1 MSNAS
6 EKATRQSAIYRQDP
20 SKIRKQQKFTDHYT
34 YRHPSS
40 YNPSKQK
47 EQLRIEPVQAQQEL
61 KENRNQQSTI
71 HEFPWVP
78 YTYLNWGAALDSL
91 LMPLHKLLAPPA
103 SPCLACGKIISDS
116 ARGFPEICSACYNS
130 IPWIKYIKCNI
141 CGRAVG
147 CPDCTRETLGSR
159 YFILN
164 RSVVSYT
171 PLMREWLARFK
182 FRGDEALGCVMARMV
197 GERLRRLEHELRP
210 NLLRKSTSFFDV
222 VTYVP
227 VSTER
232 MLERGFNQAK
242 ILAEVAARVAR
253 IPLIELLQ
261 RSRHTDKQSSKNR
274 KQRMQDLENIFIP
287 SHDAEERIRSLGIN
301 TFRKKEFR
309 ILLIDDVYT
318 TGSTVD
324 ACAYA
329 LKELFL
335 ATGVEIETYSLTWA
349 RS

>member
-1 MSNAS
+1 MTNTSRRVSRQAVGYRS
-6 EKATRQSAIYRQDP
+6 ELSDN
-20 SKIRKQQKFTDHYT
+20 RKQHKFANHYT
-34 YRHPSS
+34 YQHPSS
-40 YNPSKQK
+40 YSKRN
-47 EQLRIEPVQAQQEL
+47 L
-61 KENRNQQSTI
+61 NQQSTI
-71 HEFPWVP
+71 RKLPWIP
-78 YTYLNWGAALDSL
+78 YTYLNLGTALDSL

-103 SPCLACGKIISDS
+103 SSCLACGKIISDS
-116 ARGFPEICSACYNS
+116 AKGYPEICSACYNS
-130 IPWIKYIKCNI
+130 IPWIQYIRCNI
-141 CGRAVG
+141 CGRAIG
-147 CPDCTRETLGSR
+147 CPDCTRESLDPR

-182 FRGDEALGCVMARMV
+182 FRGDEALGCVLARMI
-197 GERLRRLEHELRP
+197 GEGMRRLEHELRP
-210 NLLRKSTSFFDV
+210 NIPRRNSSFFDV

-227 VSTER
+227 ISTER

-242 ILAEVAARVAR
+242 ILANEAARVGR

-261 RSRHTDKQSSKNR
+261 RSRHMDKQSSKNR

-287 SHDAEERIRSLGIN
+287 SIDAVERVRSLQMQMN
-301 TFRKKEFR
+301 SFRKKELK

-324 ACAYA
+324 ACAHA
-329 LKELFL
+329 LRELFL
-335 ATGVEIETYSLTWA
+335 AEDVEIETYSLTWA